1 MKAHTEAWTN
11 MSRDISAV
19 KGSIV
24 NIEHTLGNGGY
35 KGIKQD
41 VQNIQVNC
49 AAEMADLKRQVE
61 TSTPRIGE
69 LEHRVNE
76 IEKQN

>member
-24 NIEHTLGNGGY
+24 HIEHTLGNGGY

-49 AAEMADLKRQVE
+49 AAEMADLKRQVGKPL
-61 TSTPRIGE
+61 PRVLVNSSIG
-69 LEHRVNE
+69 
-76 IEKQN
+76 